1 MFVEKLSK
9 RELCEFV
16 RKIGFEPKEN
26 ALEIKLNKDEEPV
39 VFVACQPQKFEKD
52 IYQKVLNWSG
62 LGYFG
67 GNNTYDLGATLVLTD
82 FDCCDILHTEKEYHD
97 DWQQFM
103 YKKFGDK
110 YVKALDRAVEKQ
122 RTRQNQ
128 EQER

>member
-9 RELCEFV
+9 RELGEFV
-16 RKIGFEPKEN
+16 GKIGFKPKEN

-67 GNNTYDLGATLVLTD
+67 GNNTYDLGTTLVLTD
-82 FDCCDILHTEKEYHD
+82 FDCYDILHPEKDYSESF
-97 DWQQFM
+97 QVFM
-103 YKKFGDK
+103 YKKYGES